1 MSVDV
6 YSWEPCLCNL
16 ASSRVDVLGAFKPCG
31 NDPLLAQQDC
41 IKAWVQHQ
49 SFFWIMATS
58 EGNNRRMKQK
68 PNGTVCTCWKRT
80 AQPGLLRGNYLPANW

>member
-1 MSVDV
+1 MSADI

-41 IKAWVQHQ
+41 IKALSTATKLLLDHGN
-49 SFFWIMATS
+49 FW
-58 EGNNRRMKQK
+58 R
-68 PNGTVCTCWKRT
+68 
-80 AQPGLLRGNYLPANW
+80 